1 MNVPAMGVT
10 MFRPTLIFV
19 AKRMLSAALQ
29 GIEHG
34 QLKISYP
41 SPESE
46 QGTHEQDV
54 SFGFGTP
61 SAIVLVKDDWF
72 WVRVLASGSVGFAEA
87 YVNGEIDS
95 PDLLGI
101 FKLALLNRRIFMKL
115 DKQSPFMTKLYS
127 LFARTNSIE
136 QAKQNVTAHYD
147 LSNDMFAA
155 FLSPDMTYSC
165 PLWLPSHDPDYVNDS
180 LEKAQRRKL
189 SYHIKA
195 ARIQPSDHVLEIGT
209 GWGSF
214 AIQAVQETGCT
225 VTTVTLSIEQK
236 ALAEKRIEA
245 AGLSDKITVL
255 LCDYREIPKLG
266 IRFDKVVSIE
276 MLEHTGIEHLHEYFG
291 VIKDLLPGDGAIAT
305 FQATMM
311 SEAIFPGAYPPSLL
325 QTLHAIDKGTGDH
338 FIVDRVETFGGLGRA
353 FQEWGEAFGRNF
365 ESRIRPDLMARRP
378 QACDAEFYF
387 TYCQAAFEAQT
398 VRTVTVRLV
407 RTGARIL
414 AQDYYE

>member
-72 WVRVLASGSVGFAEA
+72 WVRALASGSVGFAEA

-136 QAKQNVTAHYD
+136 QAKRNVAAHYD

-214 AIQAVQETGCT
+214 AIQAVQER
-225 VTTVTLSIEQK
+225 VHP
-236 ALAEKRIEA
+236 

-311 SEAIFPGAYPPSLL
+311 SEAYLSDSKGTDSFVTRHIFPGAYPPSLL
-325 QTLHAIDKGTGDH
+325 QTLHAIDKGSGDH

-353 FQEWGEAFGRNF
+353 FQEWGEAFGRSF

-378 QACDAEFYF
+378 QAGDAEVEEFRRKW
-387 TYCQAAFEAQT
+387 QASI
-398 VRTVTVRLV
+398 R
-407 RTGARIL
+407 
-414 AQDYYE
+414 

>member
-1 MNVPAMGVT
+1 

-72 WVRVLASGSVGFAEA
+72 WVRVLASGSVVSRLAPGI
-87 YVNGEIDS
+87 G
-95 PDLLGI
+95 LLQRTNILCREGLRGSVRQWRDRLTRSARH
-101 FKLALLNRRIFMKL
+101 FQGTSCDASHALQKPNCPQLALLNRRIFMKL

-136 QAKQNVTAHYD
+136 QAKRNVAAHYD

-165 PLWLPSHDPDYVNDS
+165 PLWLPSHDPDYTNDS
-180 LEKAQRRKL
+180 LERAQRRKL

-195 ARIQPSDHVLEIGT
+195 ARIQASDHVLEIGT

-225 VTTVTLSIEQK
+225 LTTVTLSTEQK

-245 AGLSDKITVL
+245 AGLPDKITVL

-266 IRFDKVVSIE
+266 IRFNKVVSIE
-276 MLEHTGIEHLHEYFG
+276 MLEHTGIEHLQEYFG

-311 SEAIFPGAYPPSLL
+311 SEAVS
-325 QTLHAIDKGTGDH
+325 IDIIH
-338 FIVDRVETFGGLGRA
+338 VRSMFR
-353 FQEWGEAFGRNF
+353 QGEANR
-365 ESRIRPDLMARRP
+365 ETK
-378 QACDAEFYF
+378 
-387 TYCQAAFEAQT
+387 TYSTC
-398 VRTVTVRLV
+398 RTAKGL
-407 RTGARIL
+407 TGKRSVL
-414 AQDYYE
+414 ADYVKKLTPKCL